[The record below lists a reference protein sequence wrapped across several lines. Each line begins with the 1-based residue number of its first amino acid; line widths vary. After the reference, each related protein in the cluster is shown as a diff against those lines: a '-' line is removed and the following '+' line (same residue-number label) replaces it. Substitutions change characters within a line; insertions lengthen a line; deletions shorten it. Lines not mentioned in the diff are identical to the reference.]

1 MGNNLD
7 NVTNRDELSKN
18 QLTNKVKRAKIYI
31 VKDIAVHS

>member
-7 NVTNRDELSKN
+7 NVTNRDKLSKN
-18 QLTNKVKRAKIYI
+18 RLTNKVKRAKIYI